1 MNANHA
7 ARELLLNPDFVC
19 RVRTIAQ
26 KRFWPL
32 QTFSLWHTKSKA
44 CDEPENKVFG

>member
-26 KRFWPL
+26 KQSFLATPNL
-32 QTFSLWHTKSKA
+32 QFVAHKIKGLRRA
-44 CDEPENKVFG
+44 RE

>member
-26 KRFWPL
+26 KQLF
-32 QTFSLWHTKSKA
+32 
-44 CDEPENKVFG
+44 VG